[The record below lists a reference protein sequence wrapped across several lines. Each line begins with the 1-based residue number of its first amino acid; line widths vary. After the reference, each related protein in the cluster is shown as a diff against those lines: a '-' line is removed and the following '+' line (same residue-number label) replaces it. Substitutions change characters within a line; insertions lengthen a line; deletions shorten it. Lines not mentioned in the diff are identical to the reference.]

1 MTIGLKSVIMC
12 LQVIKEV
19 TYMPD
24 DEKKKDIGEVV
35 SVLLNLNDQNRQ
47 LMLFGAQLLEKSE
60 LMAKI
65 QQSEHVST

>member
-1 MTIGLKSVIMC
+1 MC

>member
-1 MTIGLKSVIMC
+1 
-12 LQVIKEV
+12 
-19 TYMPD
+19 MPD

-47 LMLFGAQLLEKSE
+47 LMLFGARLLEKSE

>member
-35 SVLLNLNDQNRQ
+35 SVLLNLNDR
-47 LMLFGAQLLEKSE
+47 
-60 LMAKI
+60 
-65 QQSEHVST
+65 